1 MRNQCEININL
12 IFFRIFQLKMSNTG
26 FSVLK
31 KFDIQNINE
40 LSNQQIMY
48 VFLLVVILIYM
59 DFENIFL
66 AVRPHKRYQSNQSSI
81 LYLILYLF
89 LYA

>member
-1 MRNQCEININL
+1 
-12 IFFRIFQLKMSNTG
+12 MSNTG

-48 VFLLVVILIYM
+48 VFLLIVILIYM

-66 AVRPHKRYQSNQSSI
+66 TVRTHERYQSNQSSI
-81 LYLILYLF
+81 L
-89 LYA
+89 